1 MGNGK
6 VQAQTAIND
15 QAFED
20 LKRNI
25 RETANLF
32 GGLIMFPFLIF
43 LGIAYGLRAGII
55 VSLRKTLELLKAY
68 R

>member
-1 MGNGK
+1 MANGK
-6 VQAQTAIND
+6 AQTAAIED
-15 QAFED
+15 QAFDD
-20 LKRNI
+20 LKKNI

-32 GGLIMFPFLIF
+32 GGLIMFPFLFFI
-43 LGIAYGLRAGII
+43 GCAYGLRAGII

>member
-1 MGNGK
+1 MANGK
-6 VQAQTAIND
+6 AQAQTAIND